1 MARTKVLVVDDS
13 PSVRQQVGMALSLAG
28 FDIVEAVDGL
38 DGAQKIET
46 VAGLSLVVCDV
57 NMPRLNGVEMVE
69 KVKAGGKNAVAD
81 LIHAALDPRIDL
93 SRDASGRR
101 GLTGV
106 DLQAVGTSTAGRTYE
121 SRGTMPAGVS

>member
-1 MARTKVLVVDDS
+1 LKMARTKVLVVDDS

-57 NMPRLNGVEMVE
+57 NMPRLNGIEMVE
-69 KVKAGGKNAVAD
+69 KVKAGGKNAA
-81 LIHAALDPRIDL
+81 LPIMMLTTEAAPALMQRAKAAGAKAWIIKPFKAEIL
-93 SRDASGRR
+93 VSAAKA
-101 GLTGV
+101 LTK
-106 DLQAVGTSTAGRTYE
+106 AA
-121 SRGTMPAGVS
+121 A